1 MDLIIFLFVGAICF
15 PAGMKILSS
24 EERNKVFNRYHIEVE
39 DVKKYNK
46 ACGWLVIGFGVVAE
60 LTMLCAYAAEL
71 TLYLGSIIQGW
82 YSILLTVGLILEAI
96 IVMKIY
102 GIIEKKM
109 LKKD

>member
-1 MDLIIFLFVGAICF
+1 MDIIIFLFVGAICF
-15 PAGMKILSS
+15 PAGIKILTS
-24 EERNKVFNRYHIEVE
+24 EERNKVFNKYHIEVE

-46 ACGWLVIGFGVVAE
+46 VCGWLVIGFGV
-60 LTMLCAYAAEL
+60 AAEL

-82 YSILLTVGLILEAI
+82 YSILLTLGLILEAV

-109 LKKD
+109 IKKEDKKT

>member
-46 ACGWLVIGFGVVAE
+46 ACGWLVIGFGV
-60 LTMLCAYAAEL
+60 AAEL

>member
-46 ACGWLVIGFGVVAE
+46 ACGWLVIGLGV
-60 LTMLCAYAAEL
+60 AAEL